1 MMEHLLDDDRE
12 EIAQRW
18 EDYEARQNYLADSWK
33 DDWQFQKE
41 N

>member
-12 EIAQRW
+12 EIAQRL
-18 EDYEARQNYLADSWK
+18 EDYEAWYQYQADSWK
-33 DDWQFQKE
+33 DDWQFTKE

>member
-12 EIAQRW
+12 ELAQR
-18 EDYEARQNYLADSWK
+18 EEYDEARYWYLADSWK
-33 DDWQFQKE
+33 DDWQFQ